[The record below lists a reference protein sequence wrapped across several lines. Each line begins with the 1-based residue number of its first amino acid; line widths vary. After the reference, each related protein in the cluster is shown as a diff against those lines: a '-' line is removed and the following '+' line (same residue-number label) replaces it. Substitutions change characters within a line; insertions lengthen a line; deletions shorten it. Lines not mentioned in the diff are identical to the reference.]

1 MRTST
6 KICAFF
12 LTTGHWCSDFA
23 GCTKVRCRTFVVT
36 GEITR
41 DDDSILAD
49 RAVARPDV
57 GGGAE
62 ASPLQVTQNLTNK
75 HRTGA
80 RDWLHVI
87 GSTNSYI
94 QYVRRAQPEWLRHV
108 AVDFGLSV
116 LGALDCYL
124 KMMLWQRQP
133 SWVAFRVVIVERD
146 RWRRWRLHRLPW
158 GRESPF
164 SCEARLRVFRGCLCA
179 L

>member
-1 MRTST
+1 M
-6 KICAFF
+6 
-12 LTTGHWCSDFA
+12 L
-23 GCTKVRCRTFVVT
+23 
-36 GEITR
+36 
-41 DDDSILAD
+41 
-49 RAVARPDV
+49 
-57 GGGAE
+57 GGRAE
-62 ASPLQVTQNLTNK
+62 ASPLQVTQTLPTS
-75 HRTGA
+75 TGPERA
-80 RDWLHVI
+80 I
-87 GSTNSYI
+87 GYTSFGSTNSYI

-164 SCEARLRVFRGCLCA
+164 SCEARLRVF
-179 L
+179 